1 MKKFEVILRFEY
13 RDIVVV
19 EAESEEVAVQ
29 HAYNSAKPEYWDRLS
44 PIVVV
49 LEDNHVQD

>member
-19 EAESEEVAVQ
+19 EAESEELAAQ
-29 HAYNSAKPEYWDRLS
+29 HAYDSAEPEYWDRLS
-44 PIVVV
+44 PIVIL
-49 LEDNHVQD
+49 LEDDHV